1 MRMLRQIALVGA
13 GVLLLSGLTACKNV
27 EASDNVKTLKM
38 ALEIAPNALTTQM
51 AQKAADQIYEETNG
65 SVVVEVYPSGQLGSQ
80 RDFIESMMLGTIE
93 IGYVSASSVEN
104 FEPEFVLYDIPFTVF
119 GPEHAMA
126 LWESD
131 LSQEVQQRFL
141 DEQGIRTL
149 GMIDAGPRNI
159 YTTEEVRTAD
169 DFSKL
174 TMRVADVAGLINL
187 FDALNANP
195 TVTAFNEIYT
205 AVQTGVVNG
214 FEIGLESV
222 LSNNLQEVVNYCIET
237 CHTYTIDCILM
248 SERAYQRL
256 TPEEQEIVTCA
267 FEEAC
272 EEQRNTFNGNLAGYK
287 EELADAG
294 VETISFSDEEM
305 EQLIEQA
312 HPAILKSIEGLFD
325 ESVVEEIRAMDPNT

>member
-1 MRMLRQIALVGA
+1 MDYQSLRMTDLKPEAETMTERNDIKLHYEEKGAGTTLILLHGNGEDGSYFVHQMDYFSERYRVIALDTRGH
-13 GVLLLSGLTACKNV
+13 GKSPRGDK
-27 EASDNVKTLKM
+27 
-38 ALEIAPNALTTQM
+38 
-51 AQKAADQIYEETNG
+51 
-65 SVVVEVYPSGQLGSQ
+65 
-80 RDFIESMMLGTIE
+80 
-93 IGYVSASSVEN
+93 
-104 FEPEFVLYDIPFTVF
+104 PFTIRQF
-119 GPEHAMA
+119 AE
-126 LWESD
+126 D
-131 LSQEVQQRFL
+131 LRAFL

-205 AVQTGVVNG
+205 AMQTGVVNG

-256 TPEEQEIVTCA
+256 TPEEQEIVTRA